1 MINKILFHRHTDA
14 NTPEKV
20 NHIFILYNNHPI
32 LFLNIL
38 SLSHLIIYSNN
49 LIYYTTLNQIIFWG
63 TFEKGARDARD
74 VHSPPDACRSV
85 LASPS
90 VSTPSQ
96 LCARN
101 SSDPLSSQLWW
112 SHGSGVRS
120 TTALLPDWLESLL
133 LPSTRLRTR

>member
-1 MINKILFHRHTDA
+1 MPTHR
-14 NTPEKV
+14 KRS
-20 NHIFILYNNHPI
+20 IIILYFI
-32 LFLNIL
+32 IIIQFFFFKNIL